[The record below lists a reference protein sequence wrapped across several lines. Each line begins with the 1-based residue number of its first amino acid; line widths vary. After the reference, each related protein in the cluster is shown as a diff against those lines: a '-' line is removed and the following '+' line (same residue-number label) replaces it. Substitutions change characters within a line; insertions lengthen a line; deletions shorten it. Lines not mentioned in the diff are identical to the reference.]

1 MQIISTILPIF
12 IVIFLGW
19 AGRKQRFIPD
29 GFIAPANQLVY
40 YIAIPAMIF
49 QAVAKASFYE
59 TFNPMI
65 LVVTLFTIFMVS
77 ILSWT
82 AAKAVKIPTKT
93 KGTFIQSTFH
103 GNLGYVG
110 LAVVFYSLG
119 DSDLASAGIFAGF
132 IMIFQNILAVFV
144 LAFHGTDKSRK
155 TNALMANT
163 QRIIGHPVI
172 LSAVSGIVFSIF
184 EIPIPLIV
192 ERTLDI
198 LSGMALPLALLI
210 IGASL
215 SFKLIRTHLSG
226 VLGTSLFK
234 LILMPGLGLVV
245 FQFLNIPQNEFLP
258 VFILLCSPTA
268 TLAYVMAREMNGDA
282 EFAVAA
288 ISACTM
294 LSAITFTLWLHFLS

>member
-12 IVIFLGW
+12 FVIFLGW
-19 AGRKQRFIPD
+19 AGRKKRFIPD
-29 GFIAPANQLVY
+29 GFIGPANQLVY

-49 QAVAKASFYE
+49 GAVAKASFYE
-59 TFNPMI
+59 AFNPVI
-65 LVVTLFTIFMVS
+65 LAVTLFTIFMIS
-77 ILSWT
+77 ALSW
-82 AAKAVKIPTKT
+82 AMANALKIPTRT
-93 KGTFIQSTFH
+93 KGTFIQTTFH
-103 GNLGYVG
+103 GNLEYVG

-119 DSDLASAGIFAGF
+119 DSGLAAAGIFAGF

-144 LAFHGTDKSRK
+144 LEFHGTDRNQRDNILM
-155 TNALMANT
+155 TNA

-184 EIPIPLIV
+184 KIPIPLIV

-198 LSGMALPLALLI
+198 LSGMALPLALLL

-215 SFKLIRTHLSG
+215 SFKLIRTNLSS
-226 VLGTSLFK
+226 VLGASLFK
-234 LILMPGLGLVV
+234 LILMPGLGLVL
-245 FQFLNIPQNEFLP
+245 FQFFEIPQNEFRP

-268 TLAYVMAREMNGDA
+268 TLAYVMAREMNGNA

>member
-1 MQIISTILPIF
+1 
-12 IVIFLGW
+12 
-19 AGRKQRFIPD
+19 
-29 GFIAPANQLVY
+29 
-40 YIAIPAMIF
+40 
-49 QAVAKASFYE
+49 
-59 TFNPMI
+59 
-65 LVVTLFTIFMVS
+65 
-77 ILSWT
+77 
-82 AAKAVKIPTKT
+82 
-93 KGTFIQSTFH
+93 
-103 GNLGYVG
+103 
-110 LAVVFYSLG
+110 
-119 DSDLASAGIFAGF
+119 
-132 IMIFQNILAVFV
+132 MIFQNILAVFV
-144 LAFHGTDKSRK
+144 LEFHGKDKSRRD
-155 TNALMANT
+155 NALVANA

-215 SFKLIRTHLSG
+215 SFKLIRTHLSW
-226 VLGTSLFK
+226 VLGACLFK
-234 LILMPGLGLVV
+234 LILMPGLALIL
-245 FQFLNIPQNEFLP
+245 FLFFKIHQNEFIP

-268 TLAYVMAREMNGDA
+268 TLAYVMAREMNGNA